1 MFGFWEALIVL
12 LLVLVVVGGERLPE
26 LGRTI
31 GKMIRNAKDEVSE
44 NTIIQTK
51 PANRKPSS
59 NDKTS

>member
-26 LGRTI
+26 LGRAI